1 MEHQIYVV
9 LCTATTV
16 NPLIDDQ
23 VCQNVAVGN
32 PFFFFFVDF
41 LKFSQFCGEQS
52 FLDSVEH
59 GHFSILC

>member
-32 PFFFFFVDF
+32 PFLFFVDF